1 MSEHMRRSHYRRLLV
16 MTALSFVAMYV
27 LMYAMVD
34 RFDNVYSNFNQVYM
48 AGLMTASMA
57 ATKRSSATRN

>member
-16 MTALSFVAMYV
+16 MTALSFFAMYV

-34 RFDNVYSNFNQVYM
+34 RFDNVYSNFNQVYIWP
-48 AGLMTASMA
+48 GS
-57 ATKRSSATRN
+57 